1 MIKSRALAALISFFL
16 PGVGLILGNPSRK
29 LEGAIVFIAVAILD
43 TVVALVSLVGG
54 PIAGLL
60 TQGACCLLTPI
71 LLLGLFLIPILA
83 IIAAIHT
90 WIRY

>member
-1 MIKSRALAALISFFL
+1 
-16 PGVGLILGNPSRK
+16 
-29 LEGAIVFIAVAILD
+29 
-43 TVVALVSLVGG
+43 
-54 PIAGLL
+54 L